1 MKQATNKKNTAK
13 LTAALFALILLFPC
27 CMDSGSGGSSS
38 DSSDTI
44 VAPAE
49 PAPDNSDNDD
59 STDDNGDDSGK
70 TEPAEPD
77 APENSDEIYSADVE
91 SSVVVNLDGT
101 CTVYVENELAGEN
114 ISTSEIKELIRGRAE
129 LCVADKMSGYGYV
142 SPSIVNLTVK
152 YSVKD
157 SREISNTEYRT
168 YVLPPLNAVIAIKD
182 GFIYGAGVN
191 LVQNLDAVSRSE
203 QSGYVEVLISDDGK
217 TIVEGVALESAA
229 VDPEAEYTLKPT
241 GSKVNVIAFIA
252 AKKNLAEKGVKNI
265 TCAYNSST
273 ANFFLDFS
281 ENGFGETIYQKLGIP
296 YGTATSESNA
306 YFEWDDYGKAFN
318 LPSNYRDYIKTDEYD
333 RHIEID
339 GVDFLEKPF
348 YYYVWPESYGGNI
361 ECSIPK
367 AFVFGEEVSKVD
379 VSFGKEHNLID
390 AYKGGIILKN
400 PAAKITSGNIGETN
414 LTGALC
420 TPTIDYDK
428 KLRKFNENT
437 LISYIYTESNLPNLS
452 FSVNFFNISPEEEN
466 FFDIGIDKLF
476 ENYYRNGAS
485 DKISVFNGVFDGKYY
500 LDSGYMYDEA
510 GNYNEGK
517 VYKVDINVA
526 LLMRARF
533 ENIEIT
539 GDVTT
544 EKEATLSVQNVRFSG
559 NVSGLK
565 SLDGDTGIIDFA
577 KVGPK
582 EITAFSAKII
592 VGGLENASKASITGK
607 VLDYYNVDES
617 VLSDVDVY
625 STSIKTVYSKGTR
638 SSFKNT
644 WTGTTFKSG
653 SSASTNQ
660 AWEKK
665 GRGETVSDSDLISK
679 LDVKAKADNPL
690 LQKLLDENRPVYG

>member
-1 MKQATNKKNTAK
+1 MKTQATSKKNTAR

-27 CMDSGSGGSSS
+27 CMDSGSGGSS
-38 DSSDTI
+38 DY
-44 VAPAE
+44 
-49 PAPDNSDNDD
+49 
-59 STDDNGDDSGK
+59 DSGSN
-70 TEPAEPD
+70 TENNGSQENPDEPD
-77 APENSDEIYSADVE
+77 APENPDELYSADVE

-129 LCVADKMSGYGYV
+129 LCVADKMSGYGYIT
-142 SPSIVNLTVK
+142 PSIVNLTVK

-157 SREISNTEYRT
+157 GKELSNTEYRT

-203 QSGYVEVLISDDGK
+203 QSGYVEVLISDEGK
-217 TIVEGVALESAA
+217 TTVEGVALESAS

-400 PAAKITSGNIGETN
+400 PAAKITSSNIGETN
-414 LTGALC
+414 LTGALN

-437 LISYIYTESNLPNLS
+437 LISYLYTESNLPNLS
-452 FSVNFFNISPEEEN
+452 FDVNFFNISPEEDN

-476 ENYYRNGAS
+476 ENYYRKNSTDKLLGFSKNDNNTFDAKEYLNG
-485 DKISVFNGVFDGKYY
+485 D
-500 LDSGYMYDEA
+500 YMYDKD
-510 GNYNEGK
+510 GIYNNNA
-517 VYKVDINVA
+517 YDVDINTA
-526 LLMRARF
+526 LLMAEKLTREI
-533 ENIEIT
+533 ENVNVSGSIT
-539 GDVTT
+539 SDKDTT
-544 EKEATLSVQNVRFSG
+544 LNPSNVRFSG
-559 NVSGLK
+559 DVSGLNFTATA
-565 SLDGDTGIIDFA
+565 GNGIIDFA

-582 EITAFSAKII
+582 EIVAPSSKII
-592 VGGLENASKASITGK
+592 VNGVKNDTNTKIIAGRVVDFSGVEETLLKYLDASSSYVRTIYTKSGSFSGTQH
-607 VLDYYNVDES
+607 VD
-617 VLSDVDVY
+617 
-625 STSIKTVYSKGTR
+625 
-638 SSFKNT
+638 
-644 WTGTTFKSG
+644 TTFKTG
-653 SSASTNQ
+653 SSASTNR
-660 AWEKK
+660 AWEEA
-665 GRGETVSDSDLISK
+665 GRNGTLPSDSLSK
-679 LDVKAKADNPL
+679 LDVKAKANNPL

>member
-1 MKQATNKKNTAK
+1 M
-13 LTAALFALILLFPC
+13 
-27 CMDSGSGGSSS
+27 
-38 DSSDTI
+38 
-44 VAPAE
+44 
-49 PAPDNSDNDD
+49 
-59 STDDNGDDSGK
+59 
-70 TEPAEPD
+70 
-77 APENSDEIYSADVE
+77 
-91 SSVVVNLDGT
+91 NLDGT
-101 CTVYVENELAGEN
+101 CTVYVENGLAGEN
-114 ISTSEIKELIRGRAE
+114 ISTSEIKELIREKSE

-152 YSVKD
+152 YSVKED
-157 SREISNTEYRT
+157 KKISNTEYRT
-168 YVLPPLNAVIAIKD
+168 YVLPPLNAVMTIKD

-203 QSGYVEVLISDDGK
+203 QSSYVEVLISDDGK

-252 AKKNLAEKGVKNI
+252 AKKNLTEKGVKNI

-318 LPSNYRDYIKTDEYD
+318 LPSNYRDCIKTDEYD

-348 YYYVWPESYGGNI
+348 YYYVWPESYGWKPD
-361 ECSIPK
+361 CSIPK

-400 PAAKITSGNIGETN
+400 PAAKITSSNIGETTF
-414 LTGALC
+414 TGALN

-437 LISYIYTESNLPNLS
+437 LISYLYTESNLPNLS
-452 FSVNFFNISPEEEN
+452 FAVNFFNTSPEEDN

-476 ENYYRNGAS
+476 ENYYLNGAS
-485 DKISVFNGVFDGKYY
+485 EKISVFNGVFDGKYY

-526 LLMRARF
+526 LLMRAHF
-533 ENIEIT
+533 KNIEIT

-544 EKEATLSVQNVRFSG
+544 EQKATLPVQNVRFSG
-559 NVSGLK
+559 DVSGLK
-565 SLDGDTGIIDFA
+565 FTPTSGGGIIDFA

-582 EITAFSAKII
+582 YISAPSAKII
-592 VGGLENASKASITGK
+592 VKGVGDEGKFLSRVVDLSSLSK
-607 VLDYYNVDES
+607 D
-617 VLSDVDVY
+617 VLSKVSTKSQDVRKVY
-625 STSIKTVYSKGTR
+625 LPTGVEKSDFTGGYAYSEYG
-638 SSFKNT
+638 N
-644 WTGTTFKSG
+644 G
-653 SSASTNQ
+653 SSASTNR
-660 AWEKK
+660 AWEEA
-665 GRGETVSDSDLISK
+665 GRNGTLPSNSLSK
-679 LDVKAKADNPL
+679 LDVKAKANNPL
-690 LQKLLDENRPVYG
+690 LQKLLDENCPVYG

>member
-1 MKQATNKKNTAK
+1 M
-13 LTAALFALILLFPC
+13 
-27 CMDSGSGGSSS
+27 
-38 DSSDTI
+38 
-44 VAPAE
+44 
-49 PAPDNSDNDD
+49 
-59 STDDNGDDSGK
+59 
-70 TEPAEPD
+70 
-77 APENSDEIYSADVE
+77 
-91 SSVVVNLDGT
+91 NLDGT

-129 LCVADKMSGYGYV
+129 LRVADKMSGYGYIT
-142 SPSIVNLTVK
+142 PSIVNLTVK

-157 SREISNTEYRT
+157 GKELSNTEYRT

-318 LPSNYRDYIKTDEYD
+318 LPSNYRDCIKTDEYD

-361 ECSIPK
+361 DCSIPK

-400 PAAKITSGNIGETN
+400 PAAKITSSNIGETN

-437 LISYIYTESNLPNLS
+437 LISYLYTESNLPNLS
-452 FSVNFFNISPEEEN
+452 FDVNFFNISPEEDN

-476 ENYYRNGAS
+476 ENYYRKNSTDKLRFSKNDETTFDAKEYLNG
-485 DKISVFNGVFDGKYY
+485 
-500 LDSGYMYDEA
+500 GYMYDKN
-510 GNYNEGK
+510 GNYNNNA
-517 VYKVDINVA
+517 YSVDINAA
-526 LLMRARF
+526 LLMA
-533 ENIEIT
+533 EKLTNEIQNVNISGNVTSDVDT
-539 GDVTT
+539 GLTP
-544 EKEATLSVQNVRFSG
+544 SNVRFSG
-559 NVSGLK
+559 DVSGLK
-565 SLDGDTGIIDFA
+565 FTLGGDAGIIDFVG
-577 KVGPK
+577 VGPK
-582 EITAFSAKII
+582 CISAPSAKII
-592 VGGLENASKASITGK
+592 VGGLENAGEMSITGN
-607 VLDYYNVDES
+607 VLDYYNVDERA
-617 VLSDVDVY
+617 LSDVDVY

-644 WTGTTFKSG
+644 WTGTTFKTG

-665 GRGETVSDSDLISK
+665 GRGETVSNDELISK

>member
-1 MKQATNKKNTAK
+1 MKQATSKKNTAK

-27 CMDSGSGGSSS
+27 CMDSGSGGSS
-38 DSSDTI
+38 DY
-44 VAPAE
+44 
-49 PAPDNSDNDD
+49 
-59 STDDNGDDSGK
+59 DSGSN
-70 TEPAEPD
+70 TENNGSQENPDEPD
-77 APENSDEIYSADVE
+77 APENPDEIYSADVE
-91 SSVVVNLDGT
+91 SSVVVNLNGT
-101 CTVYVENELAGEN
+101 CTVYVENGLAGEN

-129 LCVADKMSGYGYV
+129 LCVADKMSGYGYIT
-142 SPSIVNLTVK
+142 PSIVNLTVK

-157 SREISNTEYRT
+157 GKELSNTEYRT

-217 TIVEGVALESAA
+217 TTVEGVALESAA

-318 LPSNYRDYIKTDEYD
+318 LPSNYRDCIKTDEYD

-361 ECSIPK
+361 DCSIPK

-400 PAAKITSGNIGETN
+400 PAAKITSSNIGETTF
-414 LTGALC
+414 TGMLY

-437 LISYIYTESNLPNLS
+437 LISYLYTESNLPNLS
-452 FSVNFFNISPEEEN
+452 FDVNFFNISSEEDN

-476 ENYYRNGAS
+476 ENYYRKNSTDKLRFSENAETTFDAKEYLNG
-485 DKISVFNGVFDGKYY
+485 
-500 LDSGYMYDEA
+500 GYMYDKN
-510 GNYNEGK
+510 GNYNNNA
-517 VYKVDINVA
+517 YDIDINIA
-526 LLMRARF
+526 LLMAEKLTRKIK
-533 ENIEIT
+533 NVNVSGSIT
-539 GDVTT
+539 S
-544 EKEATLSVQNVRFSG
+544 EKNTNLSPTNVRFSG
-559 NVSGLK
+559 DVSGLNFTATT
-565 SLDGDTGIIDFA
+565 GNGIIDFA

-582 EITAFSAKII
+582 WIGSSNAKII
-592 VGGLENASKASITGK
+592 VNGIKNDSTEKGVFARVIDFS
-607 VLDYYNVDES
+607 NVDVS
-617 VLSDVDVY
+617 LLSNV
-625 STSIKTVYSKGTR
+625 TIKDSNVNTVYTSNGKFNG
-638 SSFKNT
+638 KYLDGVN
-644 WTGTTFKSG
+644 FKSG

-665 GRGETVSDSDLISK
+665 GRGETVSDDELISK
-679 LDVKAKADNPL
+679 LDVKAKANNPL
-690 LQKLLDENRPVYG
+690 LQKLLDENCPVYG

>member
-1 MKQATNKKNTAK
+1 MKTQTTSKKNTAR

-27 CMDSGSGGSSS
+27 CMDSGSGGSS
-38 DSSDTI
+38 DY
-44 VAPAE
+44 
-49 PAPDNSDNDD
+49 
-59 STDDNGDDSGK
+59 DSGSN
-70 TEPAEPD
+70 TENNGSQENPDEPD
-77 APENSDEIYSADVE
+77 APENPDEIYSADVE

-129 LCVADKMSGYGYV
+129 LRVADKMSGYGYIT
-142 SPSIVNLTVK
+142 PSIVNLTVK

-157 SREISNTEYRT
+157 GKELSNTEYRT
-168 YVLPPLNAVIAIKD
+168 YVLPPLNAVMTIKD

-217 TIVEGVALESAA
+217 TIVEGVALESAS
-229 VDPEAEYTLKPT
+229 VDPEAEYTLKPIS
-241 GSKVNVIAFIA
+241 SKVNVIAFIA

-318 LPSNYRDYIKTDEYD
+318 LPSNYRDCIKTDEYD

-400 PAAKITSGNIGETN
+400 PAAKITSSNIGETN

-437 LISYIYTESNLPNLS
+437 LISYLYTESNLPNLS
-452 FSVNFFNISPEEEN
+452 FAVNFFNISPEEDN

-476 ENYYRNGAS
+476 ENYYRKNAS
-485 DKISVFNGVFDGKYY
+485 DKISMVKAANIPFDAEEYLNGD
-500 LDSGYMYDEA
+500 YMYGKD
-510 GNYNEGK
+510 GSYNDNA
-517 VYKVDINVA
+517 YDIDINIA
-526 LLMRARF
+526 LLMA
-533 ENIEIT
+533 EKLTNNLKNINVSGNLT
-539 GDVTT
+539 SDVET
-544 EKEATLSVQNVRFSG
+544 SIIPRNVRFSG
-559 NVSGLK
+559 DVSGLTFTK
-565 SLDGDTGIIDFA
+565 TGYGLIDFA
-577 KVGPK
+577 GVGSK
-582 EITAFSAKII
+582 WIAALNSKII
-592 VGGLENASKASITGK
+592 VNGLKNDGVEKGIFGYAVDFS
-607 VLDYYNVDES
+607 NVDEGLLNQVS
-617 VLSDVDVY
+617 VKATGVD
-625 STSIKTVYSKGTR
+625 TVYTKTG
-638 SSFKNT
+638 SFSGSYV
-644 WTGTTFKSG
+644 TGVHFKSG

-665 GRGETVSDSDLISK
+665 GRGETVSNNELISK
-679 LDVKAKADNPL
+679 LDGKTKADNPL
-690 LQKLLDENRPVYG
+690 LQKLLDENCPVYG

>member
-13 LTAALFALILLFPC
+13 LTSALFALILLFPC
-27 CMDSGSGGSSS
+27 CMDSGSGGSS
-38 DSSDTI
+38 DY
-44 VAPAE
+44 
-49 PAPDNSDNDD
+49 
-59 STDDNGDDSGK
+59 DSGSN
-70 TEPAEPD
+70 TENNGSWENPDEPD
-77 APENSDEIYSADVE
+77 APENPDEIYSADVE

-101 CTVYVENELAGEN
+101 CTVYVENGLAGEN

-129 LCVADKMSGYGYV
+129 LRVADKMSGYGYV

-157 SREISNTEYRT
+157 GKELSNTEYRT
-168 YVLPPLNAVIAIKD
+168 YVLPPLNAVMTIKD

-203 QSGYVEVLISDDGK
+203 QSSYVEVLISDDGK
-217 TIVEGVALESAA
+217 TIVEGVALESAS
-229 VDPEAEYTLKPT
+229 VDPEAEYTQKPT

-252 AKKNLAEKGVKNI
+252 AKKNLTEKGVKNI

-318 LPSNYRDYIKTDEYD
+318 LPSNYRDCIKTDEYD

-400 PAAKITSGNIGETN
+400 PAAKITSSNIGETN

-437 LISYIYTESNLPNLS
+437 LISYLYTESNLPNLS
-452 FSVNFFNISPEEEN
+452 FAVNFFNISPEEDN
-466 FFDIGIDKLF
+466 FFDIGIDKIF

-485 DKISVFNGVFDGKYY
+485 DKILVKSSSAPFNAKDALNG
-500 LDSGYMYDEA
+500 GYMYNEN
-510 GNYNEGK
+510 GSYNNNA
-517 VYKVDINVA
+517 YDIDINTA
-526 LLMRARF
+526 LLMAEKLTNEF
-533 ENIEIT
+533 ENVNISGNAT
-539 GDVTT
+539 SDVDTYLT
-544 EKEATLSVQNVRFSG
+544 PSNVRFSG
-559 NVSGLK
+559 DVSGLNFTTTA
-565 SLDGDTGIIDFA
+565 GGGIIDFA

-582 EITAFSAKII
+582 SGITAVDSKVITRSLKSDGTEKYFSAR
-592 VGGLENASKASITGK
+592 VVDFYGVEET
-607 VLDYYNVDES
+607 VLKDEVNINS
-617 VLSDVDVY
+617 GA
-625 STSIKTVYSKGTR
+625 IETVYSNKGR
-638 SSFKNT
+638 ASEFKEVSSNIK
-644 WTGTTFKSG
+644 TFKSG

-665 GRGETVSDSDLISK
+665 GRGETVSNGELISK
-679 LDVKAKADNPL
+679 LDVKAKANNPL

>member
-1 MKQATNKKNTAK
+1 MKQATNKKNTAR

-27 CMDSGSGGSSS
+27 CMDSGSGGSS
-38 DSSDTI
+38 DY
-44 VAPAE
+44 
-49 PAPDNSDNDD
+49 
-59 STDDNGDDSGK
+59 DSGSN
-70 TEPAEPD
+70 TENNGSWENPDEPD
-77 APENSDEIYSADVE
+77 APENPDEIYSADVE

-129 LCVADKMSGYGYV
+129 LCVADKMSGYGYIT
-142 SPSIVNLTVK
+142 PSIVNLTVK
-152 YSVKD
+152 YSIKD
-157 SREISNTEYRT
+157 GKELSNTEYRT

-217 TIVEGVALESAA
+217 TIVEGVALESAS
-229 VDPEAEYTLKPT
+229 VDPEAEYTLKPI

-361 ECSIPK
+361 DCSIPK

-379 VSFGKEHNLID
+379 VFFGKEHNLID

-400 PAAKITSGNIGETN
+400 PAAKITSSNIGETN

-420 TPTIDYDK
+420 TPTIDYNK

-437 LISYIYTESNLPNLS
+437 LISYLYTESNLPNLS
-452 FSVNFFNISPEEEN
+452 FDVNFFNISPEEDN

-476 ENYYRNGAS
+476 ENYYLNGAS
-485 DKISVFNGVFDGKYY
+485 DKISGFYSVFDGKDY
-500 LDSGYMYDEA
+500 LNGGYMYDEA

-526 LLMRARF
+526 LLMCAHF
-533 ENIEIT
+533 KNIEIT

-544 EKEATLSVQNVRFSG
+544 EQKATLSVQNVRFSG
-559 NVSGLK
+559 NVSGLNFTAT
-565 SLDGDTGIIDFA
+565 TGKGLIDFA
-577 KVGPK
+577 GVGPK
-582 EITAFSAKII
+582 SEITAVGAKVIVRGLKEGSYEGCYTANTLDFYGVDKTLLKNIEVGNATKRVYGASSSNFSL
-592 VGGLENASKASITGK
+592 VNNRDT
-607 VLDYYNVDES
+607 VF
-617 VLSDVDVY
+617 
-625 STSIKTVYSKGTR
+625 KT
-638 SSFKNT
+638 
-644 WTGTTFKSG
+644 G
-653 SSASTNQ
+653 SSASTNR
-660 AWEKK
+660 AWEEA
-665 GRGETVSDSDLISK
+665 GRNGTLPSDSLSK
-679 LDVKAKADNPL
+679 LDVKTKADNPL
-690 LQKLLDENRPVYG
+690 LQKLLDENCPVYG